1 MLIIKLTST
10 LTKYNFFNIIMKTMV
25 IIAGIDILDNNLIL
39 KIKCFKLYYSLIY
52 HLSKQKHLS

>member
-1 MLIIKLTST
+1 MLLTST

-25 IIAGIDILDNNLIL
+25 IIASIDIQDNNLIL